1 MSQYQ
6 PNQPPPGAYPYGP
19 RPTNTMAIL
28 AIIFA
33 FVFTPLGI
41 IFGFI
46 ARSQIK
52 QTGEGG
58 GGLALAGIIIGFVG
72 MAIAIIAIIAA
83 ASAAVSVGY

>member
-1 MSQYQ
+1 
-6 PNQPPPGAYPYGP
+6 
-19 RPTNTMAIL
+19 MAIL